1 LAASPRIE
9 AREGLT
15 AMGGKA
21 IKRDNGE
28 TLGDIDV
35 LAADTVAAVLYGIE
49 CKDLTG
55 ALTPTE
61 FAGELAEHFSSESGT
76 STSKHAERIAWL
88 EAHRAEAL
96 SELGLD
102 GPSERWQVRG
112 LFVTGHTVMAPY
124 IKDLHYEI
132 VVIDDLPS
140 WISALPRPRSR
151 RARKRRARRS

>member
-1 LAASPRIE
+1 
-9 AREGLT
+9 
-15 AMGGKA
+15 MGGKA
-21 IKRDNGE
+21 IERDNGE
-28 TLGDIDV
+28 T
-35 LAADTVAAVLYGIE
+35 VLYGVE
-49 CKDLTG
+49 CKDLAG

-61 FAGELAEHFSSESGT
+61 VAGELAEHFSSESGT

-112 LFVTGHTVMAPY
+112 LFVTGHPVMAPY

-132 VVIDDLPS
+132 VAVDDLPS
-140 WISALPRPRSR
+140 WIGALPRPRSR
-151 RARKRRARRS
+151 RDRKRSARRS